1 MTGITVGF
9 ASCGSF
15 CAFTKAIDQ
24 MKSLIDLGYNIIP
37 IMSENAS
44 KLDTK
49 FGKANDFVN
58 KIENICGKK
67 IINTIP
73 KAEPIGPKN
82 IADIIVIAP
91 CTGNTLAKLSNAITD
106 TPVTMAAKS
115 QLRVKKPVLI
125 ALATNDALGATA
137 QNVGKLLNVKN
148 IFFVPMSQDDPE
160 KKPNSL
166 VAHFDMLL
174 PSIEKAINKEQI
186 QPIFR

>member
-1 MTGITVGF
+1 
-9 ASCGSF
+9 
-15 CAFTKAIDQ
+15 
-24 MKSLIDLGYNIIP
+24 
-37 IMSENAS
+37 
-44 KLDTK
+44 
-49 FGKANDFVN
+49 
-58 KIENICGKK
+58 
-67 IINTIP
+67 
-73 KAEPIGPKN
+73 
-82 IADIIVIAP
+82 
-91 CTGNTLAKLSNAITD
+91 
-106 TPVTMAAKS
+106 MAAKS